1 MRVRSLVD
9 TIKAHDP
16 AGYALHRA
24 VRVAVVVP
32 ATFAFTFEVIG
43 NAQVATFTSF
53 GGFAL
58 LLFADFPG
66 SWTRRLTSYLMLSVA
81 GFVLITLGTLAAQ
94 ASWLAVGGMVVVGFA
109 VLFAGTLSA
118 TIAAAGRAALLLFIL
133 PVTLPGGAADI
144 APRLAGWGIAV
155 AVGIPVVMLAWPP
168 REHNDLRRYA
178 ADTCL
183 AVADLVDA
191 RQAGVGHRDDEMC
204 TRVRES
210 LAGLRRTFRGTAF
223 RPVGLTTGS
232 RMLIR
237 LVDELEWLGSVVT
250 GLEAEELPS
259 WPDLAKGAAAGAT
272 RVLRAS
278 SAMLRAGRSR
288 AGEYEELDRALAA
301 LAGQRRL
308 VAAGARD
315 FLDPATGQSAEL
327 AFQGRE
333 LTYAASLAGA
343 TVQWAADADARPVL
357 DRILGRPPVHTSA
370 APLSPAIQIATSQL
384 ERHSVWLQ
392 NSIRGA
398 LGMGLA
404 VLFVKL
410 IGAQH
415 AFWAVLGALSV
426 LRSNALSTGSTVLRV
441 LAGTVVGLVIGSAL
455 LLAVGTSQPLL
466 WTLLPVAVLFAAFA
480 PEAISFA
487 AGQAGFTIALLV
499 LFNII
504 TPVGWKVGLIRI
516 EDIGLGCAASLIV
529 GVLVWPR
536 GAAAAISTALSEAYR
551 AGSAYLDRAVRYSVG
566 RGTEPATEL
575 REMLAAGRRLDDALR
590 QYLAERGPK
599 NVPLA
604 ELTATANG
612 AVRLR
617 LAGEAI
623 SGMPVAPSDP
633 QHPFAESTGLVTG
646 QSAAVRDWYMAVA
659 DALDPRSTDRS
670 GPGPQA
676 ADCIAEMLGALH
688 RDLSAGALHDG
699 DTEHAK
705 QLLWTSL
712 HLQDLRAFEPRLR
725 AHLAAIPAPPA
736 PLLRAVTARAAS

>member
-1 MRVRSLVD
+1 
-9 TIKAHDP
+9 
-16 AGYALHRA
+16 
-24 VRVAVVVP
+24 
-32 ATFAFTFEVIG
+32 
-43 NAQVATFTSF
+43 
-53 GGFAL
+53 
-58 LLFADFPG
+58 
-66 SWTRRLTSYLMLSVA
+66 ML
-81 GFVLITLGTLAAQ
+81 
-94 ASWLAVGGMVVVGFA
+94 
-109 VLFAGTLSA
+109 
-118 TIAAAGRAALLLFIL
+118 
-133 PVTLPGGAADI
+133 
-144 APRLAGWGIAV
+144 
-155 AVGIPVVMLAWPP
+155 
-168 REHNDLRRYA
+168 
-178 ADTCL
+178 
-183 AVADLVDA
+183 
-191 RQAGVGHRDDEMC
+191 
-204 TRVRES
+204 
-210 LAGLRRTFRGTAF
+210 
-223 RPVGLTTGS
+223 
-232 RMLIR
+232 
-237 LVDELEWLGSVVT
+237 
-250 GLEAEELPS
+250 
-259 WPDLAKGAAAGAT
+259 K
-272 RVLRAS
+272 
-278 SAMLRAGRSR
+278 AGRSR
-288 AGEYEELDRALAA
+288 AGEYEELDQALTA

-315 FLDPATGQSAEL
+315 FLDPTTEQGAEL

-357 DRILGRPPVHTSA
+357 DRILGRPPVHTTA

-441 LAGTVVGLVIGSAL
+441 LAGTVAGLIIGSAL

-466 WTLLPVAVLFAAFA
+466 WTLLPVAILFAAYA

-516 EDIGLGCAASLIV
+516 EDIALGCAASLIV

-536 GAAAAISTALSEAYR
+536 GAGAAISTALSEAYR

-566 RGTEPATEL
+566 RDTEPTVEL

-623 SGMPVAPSDP
+623 SGMPAISSDP
-633 QHPFAESTGLVTG
+633 DHAFAESTGLVTG
-646 QSAAVRDWYMAVA
+646 QSAAIRDWYTSVA

-670 GPGPQA
+670 APGPQA
-676 ADCIAEMLGALH
+676 ADCIHEMLGALH
-688 RDLSAGALHDG
+688 RDLTAGPLHDG

-705 QLLWTSL
+705 RLLWTSL

-736 PLLRAVTARAAS
+736 PLLRAAAARAAS